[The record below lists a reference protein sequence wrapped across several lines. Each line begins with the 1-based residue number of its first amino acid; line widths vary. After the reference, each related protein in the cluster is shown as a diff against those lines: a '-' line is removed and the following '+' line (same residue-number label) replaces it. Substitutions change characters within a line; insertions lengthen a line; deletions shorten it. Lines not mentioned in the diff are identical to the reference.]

1 MGDYKLANMAQETIK
16 ITKKGYYHIEDKKV
30 NLVHNSV
37 NEDFSNV
44 IVLDENKL
52 KSIIEDEDEFFDRS
66 FCGSEG
72 AKMYLVDADS
82 YQAAEPFKNNVLV
95 MNFANAL
102 HIGGGF
108 LNGARAQEEALCRN
122 STLYASISSKEG
134 RKMYNYNSKHFNP
147 LDSDY
152 MLISPDV
159 CVFRDVNGKLLAE
172 PYNVSVVTIPAP
184 NKRGRAKDIPQSTLD
199 EIMTDRLS
207 KMLLAAARHG
217 YRNLVLGAWGC
228 GAFGHSA
235 KRVAGYF
242 KKLFYEDGFNEFFDN
257 VVFAIFHDKDK
268 IEAFKEVFGD
278 KVDYVNDVRE
288 IY

>member
-1 MGDYKLANMAQETIK
+1 
-16 ITKKGYYHIEDKKV
+16 
-30 NLVHNSV
+30 
-37 NEDFSNV
+37 
-44 IVLDENKL
+44 
-52 KSIIEDEDEFFDRS
+52 
-66 FCGSEG
+66 
-72 AKMYLVDADS
+72 MYD
-82 YQAAEPFKNNVLV
+82 
-95 MNFANAL
+95 
-102 HIGGGF
+102 
-108 LNGARAQEEALCRN
+108 
-122 STLYASISSKEG
+122 
-134 RKMYNYNSKHFNP
+134 YNSKHFNP

-159 CVFRDVNGKLLAE
+159 CVFRDVKGQLLAE

-199 EIMTDRLS
+199 SIMTDRLG

-242 KKLFYEDGFNEFFDN
+242 KKLFYEDGLNEFFDN
-257 VVFAIFHDKDK
+257 VVFAILYDKDK

-278 KVDYVNDVRE
+278 KVEHVNDVGG
-288 IY
+288 IL